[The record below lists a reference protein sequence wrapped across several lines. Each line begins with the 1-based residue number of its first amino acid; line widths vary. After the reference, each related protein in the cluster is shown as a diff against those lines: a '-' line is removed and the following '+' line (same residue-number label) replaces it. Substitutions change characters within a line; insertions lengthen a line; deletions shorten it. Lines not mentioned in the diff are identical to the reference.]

1 MQFNMVQW
9 FHIPGNVYAF
19 TLPDIMYTEEAKQ
32 FVRDMLKVKRLPNGT
47 TFWL

>member
-1 MQFNMVQW
+1 MKKVF
-9 FHIPGNVYAF
+9 FLIGLSIPILLSMTF
-19 TLPDIMYTEEAKQ
+19 TEAKQ